1 MRLLLDESLP
11 ERLRNF
17 LPGHEVA
24 TVRWMGW
31 SSAKNGKLLDLAEGR
46 FDVLL
51 TADQSLPF
59 QQNLENRNLAVVV
72 LAGSD
77 NQLETLQI
85 LIADVL
91 EALETIEPGRWVQI
105 KARVPE

>member
-1 MRLLLDESLP
+1 
-11 ERLRNF
+11 
-17 LPGHEVA
+17 
-24 TVRWMGW
+24 MGW
-31 SSAKNGKLLDLAEGR
+31 SSTKNGKLLDLAQGK

-51 TADQSLPF
+51 TADQNLPF

-77 NQLETLQI
+77 NQLGTLQA
-85 LIADVL
+85 LVPEVL
-91 EALETIEPGRWVQI
+91 ATLETIEPGRWVQI